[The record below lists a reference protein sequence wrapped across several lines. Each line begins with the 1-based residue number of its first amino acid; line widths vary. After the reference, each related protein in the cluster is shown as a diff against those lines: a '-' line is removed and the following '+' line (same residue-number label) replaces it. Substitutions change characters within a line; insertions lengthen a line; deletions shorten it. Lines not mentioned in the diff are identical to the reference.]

1 MSVFFEKLLE
11 ENNSLYN
18 LKLQRKKFWPWADQ
32 MLLEV
37 SVADQNA
44 LWRLSQFLKENHKI
58 CSEEFYSVTTPFWKP
73 GTLMLRNS
81 SCIVVKI
88 RWTPAWRTTEPYA
101 NWSTPRGLS
110 IIWSNKS
117 WSLLCAAAFLLQ
129 WKYIQNW
136 TKDVTENTSK
146 EHEYGAYSLN
156 SLTSRVF
163 PISLI
168 YIPKDMI
175 QIFSFQ
181 RKGKID
187 VSMWHPG
194 TR

>member
-1 MSVFFEKLLE
+1 
-11 ENNSLYN
+11 
-18 LKLQRKKFWPWADQ
+18 
-32 MLLEV
+32 
-37 SVADQNA
+37 
-44 LWRLSQFLKENHKI
+44 
-58 CSEEFYSVTTPFWKP
+58 
-73 GTLMLRNS
+73 MLRNS

-136 TKDVTENTSK
+136 TKDVPENTSK

-187 VSMWHPG
+187 VSMWTSWHYVKLIRNIPLLPPE
-194 TR
+194 TWSWAEVCMESFPVRRNFRSWTKDSKCLIYTLLYRPNKFISINHLILY